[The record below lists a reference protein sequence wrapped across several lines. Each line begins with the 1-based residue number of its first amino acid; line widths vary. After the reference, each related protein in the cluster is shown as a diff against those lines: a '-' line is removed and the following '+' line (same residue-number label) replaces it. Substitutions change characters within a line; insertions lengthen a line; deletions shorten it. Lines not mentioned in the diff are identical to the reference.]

1 MSTVGRCHLL
11 FVSCLL
17 LAGLGCG
24 SEQCTDRDGDGF
36 GAGCEAGADCDD
48 GDDARAL
55 RCDGTPEPDC
65 EVDLYAP
72 GCPCLTGASNSCYPA
87 PPFTEDVSDCHGGRQ
102 HCLGGAWG
110 ECANAVLPE
119 FEQCNGED
127 DDCDGSVDEAALSP
141 CGGCNADCIGG
152 VWGPG
157 PAPFAAGRGLD
168 VTERGELTLARD
180 EAPSETVWVPNTAEG
195 TVSRLDA
202 RAAVELARYAT
213 GGESPERVAVD
224 YRADAWVL
232 ERSLDGQSSLIK
244 LAGDRSRCIDAD
256 GAGFVTSGGPDEV
269 LAFGEDACVLLR
281 VPVGDPGEVASSL
294 AVDGT
299 RGPDGQLGGNV
310 WVGLEHG
317 ERLLELDGD
326 TGEELR
332 SVTLDGFRPYA
343 AAFDPWGDQW
353 LIDRRGKLL
362 RMGTAS
368 DAQPEV
374 IDVPVQCYELEGLAI
389 DRWGALLLSG
399 FSCERVSAYDPVTR
413 RFQQRLTEGLRTP
426 RGVATDSTQGWVAY
440 TSGELGRVGR
450 APFELLDALPLATD
464 DAAPFESIAVSAD
477 SLGQVWVVSTLGAA
491 DGVAGVA
498 TRVEAES
505 GEVTAQV
512 PVGLGPR
519 GQGDLTGTQLL
530 GRFVERAAATQVFDG
545 CGFESLDPD
554 ADRAGEA
561 TEWKALHLA
570 WVGAEGAAVKVEARH
585 AEARDGLEAA
595 TWRELG
601 TLPAGTPP
609 FEVDFPDGGVV
620 EVRLTLSTRGW
631 LGAPRIARVGL
642 EWHCPG
648 PD

>member
-1 MSTVGRCHLL
+1 
-11 FVSCLL
+11 VSCLL

-24 SEQCTDRDGDGF
+24 SEECTDKDGDGF
-36 GAGCEAGADCDD
+36 GAGCKAGADCDD
-48 GDDARAL
+48 SDEARAL

-65 EVDLYAP
+65 DADPYAP
-72 GCPCLTGASNSCYPA
+72 GCPCLTGASNVCYPA
-87 PPFTEDVSDCHGGRQ
+87 PPLTEDVSACHGGRQ

-110 ECANAVLPE
+110 ECENAVLPR

-127 DDCDGSVDEAALSP
+127 DDCDGKVDEAALSP
-141 CGGCNADCIGG
+141 CGGCNATCIGG
-152 VWGPG
+152 VWGP
-157 PAPFAAGRGLD
+157 APFAAGEGLE

-180 EAPSETVWVPNTAEG
+180 EAMSETVWVPNTAEG
-195 TVSRLDA
+195 TVSKLDA

-213 GGESPERVAVD
+213 GGASPERVVVD

-232 ERSLDGQSSLIK
+232 ERSVDGQSSLIK
-244 LAGDRSRCIDAD
+244 LAGDRSRCNGTD
-256 GAGFVTSGGPDEV
+256 GAPPVTSGGPDDV
-269 LAFGEDACVLLR
+269 LAFGVDACVLLR
-281 VPVGDPGEVASSL
+281 VPVGEPGEVASSL

-299 RGPDGQLGGNV
+299 RGPDGVLGGNV
-310 WVGLEHG
+310 WVGLERA
-317 ERLLELDGD
+317 ERLLVLDGD

-332 SVTLDGFRPYA
+332 SVPLDAFRPYA

-368 DAQPEV
+368 DAEPEV
-374 IDVPVQCYELEGLAI
+374 IDVPVQCYELEALAI
-389 DRWGALLLSG
+389 DRWGSLLLSG

-426 RGVATDSTQGWVAY
+426 RGVATDATQGWVAY

-450 APFELLDALPLATD
+450 APFELLETLPLASGTTD
-464 DAAPFESIAVSAD
+464 VVPFESIAVSTD
-477 SLGQVWVVSTLGAA
+477 SLGQVWVVSTLGWP
-491 DGVAGVA
+491 DGEAGVA

-530 GRFVERAAATQVFDG
+530 GRFAESAAATQVFEG

-561 TEWKALHLA
+561 TEWRALHLA

-585 AEARDGLEAA
+585 AEARDGLAEAS
-595 TWRELG
+595 WRELG
-601 TLPAGTPP
+601 TLPADSPP
-609 FEVDFPDGGVV
+609 FDLDFPDDGVV
-620 EVRLTLSTRGW
+620 EVRITLSTEGW